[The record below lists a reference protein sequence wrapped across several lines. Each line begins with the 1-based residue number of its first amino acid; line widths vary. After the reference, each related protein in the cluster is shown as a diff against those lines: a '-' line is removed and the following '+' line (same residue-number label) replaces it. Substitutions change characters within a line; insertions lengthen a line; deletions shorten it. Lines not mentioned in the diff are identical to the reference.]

1 MHGYHPEDSYSD
13 GIFLSSSEPPVPMQ
27 TIADVYACMQ
37 NAAVFGKVVEKINS
51 L

>member
-13 GIFLSSSEPPVPMQ
+13 AIFLSSTEPPVPVQ

-37 NAAVFGKVVEKINS
+37 RAAGFENIVEKMDAR
-51 L
+51 